1 MSPHLL
7 QRLYNQIKR
16 VISQPIALADRSGQI
31 YQDYSDFPRRT
42 RLNYLH
48 PISPQRQ
55 LVPIEDSPELQAIAI
70 YQENRPFIVL
80 VVEVRPEDRTT
91 IEVITSLSELI
102 IQQFIAEHQPRP
114 DTVDLLLTRMA
125 YRPSTIDR
133 EELENQITA
142 LGYRLDTQRTAIAVE
157 LSGFWNNY
165 LHSAGEG
172 LGEKNNLIAAKKSDL
187 NQSLASFFT
196 KSQDNLIG
204 YIGNDTFLILKDL
217 HNNDYDRFCGLLDSH
232 YAQITDRLKN
242 VHIKQVTIGVGLP
255 SSSLNGLLRS
265 VQEAL
270 QVLLIGKR
278 VIGEGRT
285 HRYQSLGMLPL
296 LLSGESDQKLGFA
309 NRLLGVLEGDPEL
322 IQTLEAFLGCDLNL
336 TKTSEELKIHR
347 NTVIYR
353 LNKIQEVLN
362 KDPRRFVGAVE
373 LYLALLFRK
382 YFAQ

>member
-1 MSPHLL
+1 M
-7 QRLYNQIKR
+7 
-16 VISQPIALADRSGQI
+16 ISQPIALADRSGQI

-48 PISPQRQ
+48 PISQQRQ
-55 LVPIEDSPELQAIAI
+55 LVPIENSPELQAIAI

-217 HNNDYDRFCGLLDSH
+217 HNNDYDRFCGLLDNH
-232 YAQITDRLKN
+232 YTQITDRLKN
-242 VHIKQVTIGVGLP
+242 VHIKQVTIGVGLS

-278 VIGEGRT
+278 VIGEGQT

-296 LLSGESDQKLGFA
+296 LLSGESNQKLGFA
-309 NRLLGVLEGDPEL
+309 NRLLGVLEADPEL
-322 IQTLEAFLGCDLNL
+322 IQTLETFLNCDLNL

-353 LNKIQEVLN
+353 LNKIQELLS